1 MKSIFMTFSFLPR
14 DCFQERCVAHLHV
27 AIVAD
32 VIAPHQLVAIALEEE
47 HFSVEGGWEE
57 GERVAAA
64 VVHSENR
71 EMICPVS
78 AGKVG
83 EFGANPGQNLPPCL
97 RGFMKGERE
106 VMIIYPAK

>member
-1 MKSIFMTFSFLPR
+1 M
-14 DCFQERCVAHLHV
+14 AHLHV

-32 VIAPHQLVAIALEEE
+32 VIAPHQLVAIALEEK
-47 HFSVEGGWEE
+47 HVSIEGGREE

-71 EMICPVS
+71 EVVRPVS

-83 EFGANPGQNLPPCL
+83 KVGANPGQNLPPCL